1 MRPNTYRDLN
11 DAEEKWLKTKRS
23 KLAEKYKGKKQ
34 KALKDGNL
42 NRRKLLEDLRRD
54 ASYAEKDIKGFG
66 KNKYLKDIVNNASK
80 KNKASVDKNIKIL
93 KNVGIGGLIAGGTA
107 LGALGV
113 AKIVKDRNR
122 DKAVKLAKEQIL
134 KD

>member
-1 MRPNTYRDLN
+1 MRPDTYKDLN
-11 DAEEKWLKTKRS
+11 EAEEKWLRSKRS

-93 KNVGIGGLIAGGTA
+93 KNVGISGLVAGGTA
-107 LGALGV
+107 LGV
-113 AKIVKDRNR
+113 AGAVKLAKNHKR
-122 DKAVKLAKEQIL
+122 DKAISSAKEQIL